1 MTCRSRKPIACALA
15 VGALL
20 ALAGCTSVPDKA
32 DFDPTLLP
40 RQPVETTFDGRIAL
54 LADPAAVEM
63 TVTGERISGG
73 KRVGPDAPVQM
84 PIGRIVHESAL
95 AAFADTFRGG
105 ALATERAG
113 AEPGT
118 PTVALRV
125 THYDY
130 RDRLKYVI
138 PLLIPY
144 GGLLILADSQLDL
157 QLVIELRLLDVDG
170 AVLWSNVYDS
180 GLRIW
185 KPPKRPLFEPRETHF
200 EGLVRLTHETAFALM
215 CDAARDVG
223 DWLRNERLRERPL

>member
-1 MTCRSRKPIACALA
+1 MTCRTRKRITRAF
-15 VGALL
+15 VIGALL

-32 DFDPTLLP
+32 DFDPALFP
-40 RQPVETTFDGRIAL
+40 RQPVATTYDGRIAV
-54 LADPAAVEM
+54 LADPAAVDM
-63 TVTGERISGG
+63 TVTGERVYGG
-73 KRVGPDAPVQM
+73 QSVGVDAPVQM
-84 PIGRIVHESAL
+84 PIGRIVHEAAL
-95 AAFADTFRGG
+95 AAFASTFRGG
-105 ALATERAG
+105 APATERAG

-130 RDRLKYVI
+130 RDRLQYVI

-144 GGLLILADSQLDL
+144 GGLLVLTKSQLDL

-170 AVLWSNVYDS
+170 VVLWSNVYDS

-185 KPPKRPLFEPRETHF
+185 EPLKAPLFAPRETHF

-215 CDAARDVG
+215 RDAARDVG

>member
-1 MTCRSRKPIACALA
+1 MARTLV

-20 ALAGCTSVPDKA
+20 VLAGCTSVPDKA
-32 DFDPTLLP
+32 NFDPTLFP
-40 RQPVETTFDGRIAL
+40 RQPVETTFDGRIAV

-63 TVTGERISGG
+63 TVTGERVSGG
-73 KRVGPDAPVQM
+73 QTVGVDAPVQM
-84 PIGRIVHESAL
+84 PIGRIVHEAAL
-95 AAFADTFRGG
+95 AAYASTFRGG

-113 AEPGT
+113 AAPGT

-125 THYDY
+125 THYEY
-130 RDRLKYVI
+130 RGHR
-138 PLLIPY
+138 
-144 GGLLILADSQLDL
+144 L

-185 KPPKRPLFEPRETHF
+185 KPQKRPLFQTPEKQF

-215 CDAARDVG
+215 RDAARDVG
-223 DWLRNERLRERPL
+223 EWLRNERLRERRL

>member
-1 MTCRSRKPIACALA
+1 MTCPSRKRIACALA

-32 DFDPTLLP
+32 DFDPALFP
-40 RQPVETTFDGRIAL
+40 RPPVATTFDGRVAV
-54 LADPAAVEM
+54 LADPAAVEV
-63 TVTGERISGG
+63 TITGERVSGG
-73 KRVGPDAPVQM
+73 QRVGVDAPVQM
-84 PIGRIVHESAL
+84 PIGRIVHEAAL
-95 AAFADTFRGG
+95 AALASTFRGG

-125 THYDY
+125 TQYDY
-130 RDRLKYVI
+130 RDRLQYVI

-144 GGLLILADSQLDL
+144 GGLLVLAKSQLDL

-170 AVLWSNVYDS
+170 AGLWSNVYDS

-185 KPPKRPLFEPRETHF
+185 EPLKRPLFERRETHF

-215 CDAARDVG
+215 RDAARDVG
-223 DWLRNERLRERPL
+223 EWLRSERLRERPL